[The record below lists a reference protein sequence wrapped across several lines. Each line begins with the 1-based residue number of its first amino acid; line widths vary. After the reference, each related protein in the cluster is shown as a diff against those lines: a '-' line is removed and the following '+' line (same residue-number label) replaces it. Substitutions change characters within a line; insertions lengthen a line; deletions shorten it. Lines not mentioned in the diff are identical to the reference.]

1 MKKVLIL
8 LQSPFLKKD
17 YERFGID
24 ILKKNFDIKILD
36 FSSWL
41 RPSLYHNFK
50 DKIFYCEEYN
60 IIKNRDIFLNISLDS
75 DPLLIFD
82 F

>member
-50 DKIFYCEEYN
+50 DKIFYYQN
-60 IIKNRDIFLNISLDS
+60 MKGKRTIMKMN
-75 DPLLIFD
+75 
-82 F
+82 